1 MTPLVEPGAIEVV
14 VPAMSREGAPLDL
27 PATLAIPDDAHG
39 IVVFAHGSGSG
50 RGSPRNRLV
59 AGVLHEGGL
68 ATLLVDLLTPEEAG
82 ERANVFDI
90 DFLAERLWNAV
101 RFALGRERTAGLPL
115 GLFGASTGAAA
126 ALIAA
131 AQSPQRVRAVVSRG
145 GRPDLA
151 ENWLHRV
158 TAPTLLI
165 VGGND
170 IDVLRLNEWAAEQI
184 AGFHRVE
191 VVPHA
196 THLFEEPGTLDQAA
210 ALARNWFQHYV
221 HANAA
226 WEKAG

>member
-1 MTPLVEPGAIEVV
+1 MSPSVEPGAIEVV
-14 VPAMSREGAPLDL
+14 VPAMSRAGAPLDL

-50 RGSPRNRLV
+50 RGSPRDRLV

-126 ALIAA
+126 ALVAA
-131 AQSPQRVRAVVSRG
+131 AREPRVRAVVSRG

-151 ENWLHRV
+151 ASRLAEVHV
-158 TAPTLLI
+158 PVLLL
-165 VGGND
+165 VGSLD
-170 IDVLRLNEWAAEQI
+170 EDVLELNRRALDHL
-184 AGFHRVE
+184 AGTKHLSIIRG
-191 VVPHA
+191 A
-196 THLFEEPGTLDQAA
+196 SHLFEEEGTLAEVARQAA
-210 ALARNWFQHYV
+210 EWFRRFLV
-221 HANAA
+221 RAPR
-226 WEKAG
+226 